1 ELVGAS
7 GPICPFGEL
16 ENGSFAVRD
25 LLSEALGNPS
35 RRLIVRKAST
45 KSRHDRSIADGSSL
59 QYDNF
64 TPKVE
69 FLEHSV
75 DPEEAKAYREAKG
88 EVKPPTPGTWAPL
101 PFRANPVEGCP
112 RRSCPYGLDAIRSF
126 CRVPNLVSSPVAGEV
141 AESPPDCY
149 FTCYEAYLKLCHL

>member
-1 ELVGAS
+1 MSENPKVNSEFSCLYVCGAS
-7 GPICPFGEL
+7 FQIL
-16 ENGSFAVRD
+16 Y
-25 LLSEALGNPS
+25 LLSS
-35 RRLIVRKAST
+35 RPLIKNISLIMTSRRKAST

-126 CRVPNLVSSPVAGEV
+126 CRVPKSV
-141 AESPPDCY
+141 
-149 FTCYEAYLKLCHL
+149 

>member
-1 ELVGAS
+1 MVTPIETSRELVQSDNERGS
-7 GPICPFGEL
+7 YRDGEKA
-16 ENGSFAVRD
+16 GW
-25 LLSEALGNPS
+25 
-35 RRLIVRKAST
+35 RKAST

-88 EVKPPTPGTWAPL
+88 EVKPPTPGTQGKQRFSSIAQMRPL
-101 PFRANPVEGCP
+101 RPGCRNGIGKLDVGLLARPV
-112 RRSCPYGLDAIRSF
+112 SIA
-126 CRVPNLVSSPVAGEV
+126 VPADGAG
-141 AESPPDCY
+141 
-149 FTCYEAYLKLCHL
+149 